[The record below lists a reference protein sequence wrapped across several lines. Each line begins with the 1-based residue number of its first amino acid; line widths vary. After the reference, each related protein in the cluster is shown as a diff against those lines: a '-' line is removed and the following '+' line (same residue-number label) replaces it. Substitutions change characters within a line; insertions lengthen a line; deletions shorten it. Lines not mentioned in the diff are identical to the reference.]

1 MQFKELL
8 AIIVIATVAVLACTF
23 VLDGNGS
30 DEPER
35 IGIIG
40 AMEPEVAAI
49 KEAMDIDYTE
59 KIASM
64 DFCVGRLYGQDVVVA
79 QSGMGKVNAGLC
91 AQLMISKFNA
101 KAVINTGVAGSLDNR
116 LNIGDYVIS
125 VDAVQHDFDVSA
137 IGFQKGEIP
146 YTGLYAFKADGELRV
161 KAYCAIKECVG
172 ATVMEGRI
180 CSGDQFVSTQ
190 EQKRVIT
197 ENFGGLCCEM
207 EGGAVA
213 QVCHLN
219 ETPFVIIRAV
229 SDKADGSASE
239 DFEEFSKRVAVQCS
253 AMILF
258 MVEHFDDPLT

>member
-1 MQFKELL
+1 MQFKELI

-23 VLDGNGS
+23 VLDGNGT
-30 DEPER
+30 DEPDR

-49 KEAMDIDYTE
+49 KEAMTVDYTE

-79 QSGMGKVNAGLC
+79 QCGMGKVNAGLC
-91 AQLMISKFNA
+91 AQIMISKFNA

-116 LNIGDYVIS
+116 LNIGDYVVS